1 MTEKSV
7 VPDDEGGPVLTSK
20 RWILAYVAIV
30 GFFFLYC
37 VRTNISV
44 AIVCMV
50 KSQQI
55 NVTTAGNLTQENL
68 TDITQSCAIE
78 ASKGFDT
85 GEFDWDKSVQS
96 AILSSF
102 FYGYLFLQIP
112 GGWLAGRFGGKRVIG
127 YMFVVNALTTL
138 LVPVCARVDY
148 RLVMALRILLGISS
162 SVTYP
167 AMQSMWGLW
176 APPLER
182 SRLAS
187 FTYSGSL
194 IGNIFAFSASGL
206 LCEYGFD
213 NGWGSIFYIIGIG
226 TFLWACLWMFV
237 VADSPSKHPTISK
250 QERHYII
257 DSIGDKDDE
266 VRTTPWKKLFLCRA
280 NWTCL
285 TAHFCNNWMHYTL
298 MTSLPTFM
306 KAVLKFDIKTNGVL
320 SAVPYIAMVVMSIA
334 GGQVADWLIKNYFS
348 TRFVRRAF
356 QSLSFLCSAAC
367 LVGVGFVTCEN
378 RYVAVALL
386 TTAVG
391 LEGLVNSGYMVN
403 TIDFAPRYAGLLFGI
418 NNTIST
424 IPGML
429 APLVAGALTPND
441 TPEEWRN
448 VFYVCAGLISVGAL
462 VFGCTA
468 ETDMEPWARVADSE
482 VTVAPPTPAK
492 KLPEE
497 NGVKPTT
504 NDSVIYSERL

>member
-1 MTEKSV
+1 MTEKYV
-7 VPDDEGGPVLTSK
+7 VPEGVPVFTSK
-20 RWILAYVAIV
+20 RWILAYTAIF

-50 KSQQI
+50 KSQQMNI
-55 NVTTAGNLTQENL
+55 TAGGNLTQENL
-68 TDITQSCAIE
+68 SDMTKSCANE
-78 ASKGFDT
+78 ASKTFDT
-85 GEFDWDKSVQS
+85 TEFEWDKSTQS

-102 FYGYLFLQIP
+102 FYGYFILQIP
-112 GGWLAGRFGGKRVIG
+112 GGWLAGRFGGKKVIG
-127 YMFVVNALTTL
+127 SMFVVNALTTL
-138 LVPVCARVDY
+138 LVPVCARLDY

-167 AMQSMWGLW
+167 AMQTMWGVW

-194 IGNIFAFSASGL
+194 IGNIFTFSASGL

-213 NGWGSIFYIIGIG
+213 NGWGSIFYIIGTG
-226 TFLWACLWMFV
+226 TLLWAGLWMFV
-237 VADSPSKHPTISK
+237 VADTPSEHPTITK
-250 QERHYII
+250 LEQRYII
-257 DSIGDKDDE
+257 DSIGDKDGK
-266 VRTTPWKKLFLCRA
+266 VLSTPWKKLFLCRA
-280 NWTCL
+280 NWSCL
-285 TAHFCNNWMHYTL
+285 AAHFCNNWMHYTL

-306 KAVLKFDIKTNGVL
+306 KAVLKFDIKTNGLL
-320 SAVPYIAMVVMSIA
+320 SAVPYIAMVVVSIA
-334 GGQVADWLIKNYFS
+334 GGHVADWLRKNYLS
-348 TRFVRRAF
+348 TRFVRRSF
-356 QSLSFLCSAAC
+356 QSISFLGSAAC

-391 LEGLVNSGYMVN
+391 LEGLVNSGFMVN

-448 VFYVCAGLISVGAL
+448 VFYVCAGLIFLAAL
-462 VFGCTA
+462 VFGFTA
-468 ETDMEPWARVADSE
+468 QTDLEPWARAADSE
-482 VTVAPPTPAK
+482 STVAHPTPIK

-497 NGVKPTT
+497 NGVEPKL
-504 NDSVIYSERL
+504 NKLSIICSERL